1 MRINPVLRVPADAFD
16 PSADRTVRFD
26 EFICGWVSHTNMA
39 TNPHAMTDAD
49 TIVGSID
56 SSSASDGDEYVI
68 ADISADGAWL
78 SMEAD
83 AAPSLPA
90 WR

>member
-1 MRINPVLRVPADAFD
+1 
-16 PSADRTVRFD
+16 
-26 EFICGWVSHTNMA
+26 MA

-56 SSSASDGDEYVI
+56 SSGSSYGEEYVI
-68 ADISADGAWL
+68 ADISVDDAWL

-83 AAPSLPA
+83 AAPTLPA

>member
-1 MRINPVLRVPADAFD
+1 MPSDLNWHA
-16 PSADRTVRFD
+16 PSAD
-26 EFICGWVSHTNMA
+26 E
-39 TNPHAMTDAD
+39 

-56 SSSASDGDEYVI
+56 SAGADDEYVI

-78 SMEAD
+78 SMRAED
-83 AAPSLPA
+83 APTLPA